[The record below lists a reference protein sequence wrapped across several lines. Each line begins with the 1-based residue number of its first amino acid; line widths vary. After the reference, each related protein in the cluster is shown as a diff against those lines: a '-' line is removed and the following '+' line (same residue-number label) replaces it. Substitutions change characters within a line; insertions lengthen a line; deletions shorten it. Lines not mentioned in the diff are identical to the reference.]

1 MQLDK
6 LLSEK
11 IKKKTP
17 MPHDLKSML
26 ATLVDTP
33 FDEPGWLYE
42 VKWDGY
48 RVLLYLNNGGVEM
61 RSRNN
66 KSFNEKFYPIHEA
79 LSQWKINAVID
90 GEIIVANDQGISNF
104 GNLQNWRS
112 EADGELIFYLF
123 DVLWLEGYDLTQ
135 LPLSQR
141 KEILRSI
148 TPSIHGIRLSESFD
162 AGATEFFEVAKKI
175 QLEGIIAK

>member
-1 MQLDK
+1 MSDELIYNMQPDK
-6 LLSEK
+6 LLSK
-11 IKKKTP
+11 KVKKKTP
-17 MPHDLKSML
+17 MPHDLKPML

-48 RVLLYLNNGGVEM
+48 RVLIYLNNGQVEM

-66 KSFNEKFYPIHEA
+66 KSFNEKFYPIHDA
-79 LSQWKINAVID
+79 LAQWKINAVID
-90 GEIIVANDQGISNF
+90 GEIIVANDKGISNF

-123 DVLWLEGYDLTQ
+123 DVL
-135 LPLSQR
+135 
-141 KEILRSI
+141 
-148 TPSIHGIRLSESFD
+148 
-162 AGATEFFEVAKKI
+162 
-175 QLEGIIAK
+175 